1 MDQHNIFAQLFHLV
15 HAVAGKDNG
24 TACLALL
31 QQDFF
36 QHGSVYRV
44 QPAER
49 LVQD

>member
-36 QHGSVYRV
+36 LSMAVFTGSNR
-44 QPAER
+44 
-49 LVQD
+49 